1 MRTRIENEHGSARRA
16 DKRGG
21 SRREK
26 ARKATRGKKGSVGPG
41 QQRARR
47 PRCWQA
53 GSSGKA
59 KASKAA
65 AAKEKTCAQLSD
77 DDNPKVVARVV
88 GQALKLQLPDSALPK
103 DVLELARQKMPD
115 VDLTGLAP
123 RPALLALA
131 KALVAASSK

>member
-1 MRTRIENEHGSARRA
+1 M
-16 DKRGG
+16 
-21 SRREK
+21 
-26 ARKATRGKKGSVGPG
+26 
-41 QQRARR
+41 
-47 PRCWQA
+47 
-53 GSSGKA
+53 
-59 KASKAA
+59 
-65 AAKEKTCAQLSD
+65 TCAQLSD

-88 GQALKLQLPDSALPK
+88 GQALKLHLPDSALPK